1 MNKREELTNQLMET
15 MQAMKRGMH
24 AYQQA
29 HAQDYPLSHAQA
41 ELLFTIRHSQP
52 VSAKDLAKKLNM
64 TPGAISQF
72 VEGIEQQG
80 FLERRTSE
88 TDRRVQYLHISAK
101 GEELIK
107 RFEQQRHQM
116 MKTII
121 HDLTDEELEVWLR
134 FQQKMI
140 AYFNAQTTEQ

>member
-1 MNKREELTNQLMET
+1 MNKREELTRQLTET

-52 VSAKDLAKKLNM
+52 VSAKELATKLNM

-72 VEGIEQQG
+72 VESIEQQG
-80 FLERRTSE
+80 FLERHASQE
-88 TDRRVQYLHISAK
+88 DRRVQYLQLSAE
-101 GEELIK
+101 GEALIH
-107 RFEQQRHQM
+107 RFEQHRTRM
-116 MKTII
+116 MQTII
-121 HDLTDEELEVWLR
+121 RDLTDEELEVWLR
-134 FQQKMI
+134 VQQKMI
-140 AYFNAQTTEQ
+140 AFFKAQTTE

>member
-1 MNKREELTNQLMET
+1 MNRREELTNQLMET

-41 ELLFTIRHSQP
+41 ELLFTIRHNQP
-52 VSAKDLAKKLNM
+52 VSAKQLAVKLNM

-72 VEGIEQQG
+72 VETIEQQG
-80 FLERRTSE
+80 FLERHTSE
-88 TDRRVQYLHISAK
+88 TDRRVQHLRISAE
-101 GEELIK
+101 GEKLIK
-107 RFEQQRHQM
+107 RFEQHRQRM

-121 HDLTDEELEVWLR
+121 RDLTDEELEVWLR
-134 FQQKMI
+134 VQQKMI
-140 AYFNAQTTEQ
+140 AYFTAETTE